1 LAKTGPEK
9 YLTAQD
15 LENVICELREE
26 NERLKGFEDE
36 SKSLRADK
44 EILAKLF
51 GKCEEIKRDYENVFI
66 EAELVRKDP

>member
-1 LAKTGPEK
+1 M
-9 YLTAQD
+9 TAQD

-26 NERLKGFEDE
+26 NERLQGFEDE

-44 EILAKLF
+44 EMLAKLF